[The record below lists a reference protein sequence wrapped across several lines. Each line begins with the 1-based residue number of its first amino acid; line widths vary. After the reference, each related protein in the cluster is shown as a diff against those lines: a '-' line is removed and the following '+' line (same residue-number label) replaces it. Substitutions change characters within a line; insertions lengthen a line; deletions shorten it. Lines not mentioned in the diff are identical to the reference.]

1 MNRPAEYEVAWQ
13 MPADYDAHPAR
24 PTGAG
29 NGARGRKE
37 GATPAPPVGWD
48 INYLGSLA
56 RVAGFLAEADA
67 FAVVR
72 PESEGTRVEL
82 GGDEPPLLPK
92 GSLIRRETCGA
103 AGWERAIEQL
113 LHQQA
118 RWHQCD
124 PPDGYDYAYLL
135 AGPALV
141 QRRNLLLLTRRHEP
155 FSGTALMLAST
166 YLSLTS
172 RAPAGVLDLRRT

>member
-13 MPADYDAHPAR
+13 MPADNGAHPA
-24 PTGAG
+24 PPAAAG
-29 NGARGRKE
+29 STARGRKPS
-37 GATPAPPVGWD
+37 APAPPVGWD
-48 INYLGSLA
+48 VDYLGSLA

-82 GGDEPPLLPK
+82 GGDEAPLLPK
-92 GSLIRRETCGA
+92 GSFIKRETYGPA
-103 AGWERAIEQL
+103 PWERAVEQL

-118 RWHQCD
+118 RWHRCD
-124 PPDGYDYAYLL
+124 PPAGYDYAYLL

-141 QRRNLLLLTRRHEP
+141 QRRSLLLLARRHEP

-172 RAPAGVLDLRRT
+172 RAPARALDLRLG